1 MAAKNDHTGDL
12 IISRMLSKQ
21 GRINHDR
28 IYAKKSAYEWL
39 EDECA
44 ILDSPNG
51 WEQDDGV
58 TLDTLISY
66 QDFCF
71 RASLST
77 IISNV

>member
-44 ILDSPNG
+44 VFYDADG
-51 WEQDDGV
+51 WNQGDGV
-58 TLDTLISY
+58 TLDTPISY
-66 QDFCF
+66 KDFCF
-71 RASLST
+71 RFSLST
-77 IISNV
+77 TIGNV